1 MPEQIQI
8 TLFTFDELS
17 EESQQRVIEPFREAY
32 DPDYSVI
39 YDEFIN
45 GMSVDYGAVI
55 QVDDIQWSGFWSQGD
70 GACFTCDFDTEVIL
84 PMLKE
89 ELNED
94 QVALLKEIDAEIDC
108 SSIRTGYQYSH
119 ENTVRG
125 KVSINY
131 GDTYY
136 DRMVDINEIHDILE
150 NKLTEIIREE
160 CRNLYS
166 ELERFYDEEMEDEAI
181 IQKLKEYSLLH
192 LGACRYRED
201 GTLFVR

>member
-45 GMSVDYGAVI
+45 GMSVDYGANV
-55 QVDDIQWSGFWSQGD
+55 QVDDIQWTGFWSQGD
-70 GACFTCDFDTEVIL
+70 GASFICDFDTGVLLPIL
-84 PMLKE
+84 KK

-94 QVALLKEIDAEIDC
+94 QVTLLEAIDAEIDC
-108 SSIRTGYQYSH
+108 ASIRTGHQYSH

-125 KVSINY
+125 KVSIYY
-131 GDTYY
+131 GDAYY
-136 DRMVDINEIHDILE
+136 NRMIEINEIHDILE

-160 CRNLYS
+160 SRNLYS
-166 ELERFYDEEMEDEAI
+166 QLRDFYDEEMTDDVIKEKI
-181 IQKLKEYSLLH
+181 KEYYHS
-192 LGACRYRED
+192 CRYRED
-201 GTLFVR
+201 GTVFVS